1 MLGDDARLRGVCA
14 LTAESRTQVNASPA
28 VAEELLPG
36 LVRSLVATAI
46 DPLFPPKE
54 ELPPRAN
61 FAAAALPKASEGAPH
76 FERLYARREE

>member
-1 MLGDDARLRGVCA
+1 MLCDDSRLRGACA
-14 LTAESRTQVNASPA
+14 LTVESRKQVNASPA

>member
-1 MLGDDARLRGVCA
+1 MLCEDVRLRGACV

-76 FERLYARREE
+76 FERLYVRREE